1 MARIHVPLGEGLETA
16 RVWSMLPEMG
26 AAVPVLSKAVY
37 KKSRLPARLRE
48 AVRMRI
54 AQLNDCPI

>member
-1 MARIHVPLGEGLETA
+1 MAHIHVPPGEGLETA
-16 RVWSMLPEMG
+16 RVWDLAPEIG

-48 AVRMRI
+48 AVRMRV
-54 AQLNDCPI
+54 AQLNDCPV